1 MRSLFI
7 SDRPWPLTV
16 AKIVGLLKHQGQ
28 QLGSRRPTMPLTDIA
43 IRNAKPG
50 ASTVKLSDGGG
61 LQLWIEPKGAK
72 LWRLAYRFDGKQK
85 KLSIGAYPAID
96 LKTARAKRE
105 EAKALLRDG
114 KDPGAE
120 KKLQK
125 LTGKASRENTFEV
138 VAAELRAQKVASGKA
153 QTTID
158 KYDWH
163 ISLAT
168 PDLGK
173 RPIAEISAAEA
184 LAVLRKV
191 EARGRLETA
200 RRLRSIIGQVFR
212 YAIATQRAKDD
223 PTIALRG
230 ALTPPVVKGQAAVI
244 ERTAFGGL
252 LRAVD
257 GYEGSKLTTAA
268 LKLLALLFP
277 RPGEL
282 RWSEWPEFDMVQAVW
297 TVPAGR
303 MKMRRP
309 HAIPLPPQALAVLKE
324 VRRISGNGRYLFPSE
339 RSVDRPMSENTL
351 NAALRRL
358 GYAKED
364 HTAHG
369 FRASA
374 STLLNESGLWSPDAV
389 ERALAHEEEDKS
401 RRAYARGQYW
411 DERVRMAQW
420 WADQV
425 DLMRAGSKFDWSV
438 ER

>member
-1 MRSLFI
+1 M
-7 SDRPWPLTV
+7 
-16 AKIVGLLKHQGQ
+16 
-28 QLGSRRPTMPLTDIA
+28 MPLTDVA

-50 ASTVKLSDGGG
+50 ERTIKLSDGGG

-72 LWRLAYRFDGKQK
+72 HWRLAYRFDGKQK
-85 KLSIGAYPAID
+85 KLSIGVYPAID
-96 LKTARAKRE
+96 LRTARAKRE
-105 EAKALLRDG
+105 EAKQLLRDG
-114 KDPGAE
+114 KDPAAE
-120 KKLQK
+120 KRIAK
-125 LTGKASRENTFEV
+125 LTAAASREATFKV
-138 VAAELRAQKVASGKA
+138 VAAELRAQKVGSGKA
-153 QTTID
+153 QTTIE

-163 ISLAT
+163 ISLAE
-168 PDLGK
+168 PDLGP
-173 RPIAEISAAEA
+173 RPIAEISAAEI

-230 ALTPPVVKGQAAVI
+230 ALTPPIVKSRAAVT
-244 ERTAFGGL
+244 ERKAFGGL

-257 GYEGSKLTTAA
+257 DYEGSKLTTAA
-268 LKLLALLFP
+268 LKLLAILFP

-282 RWSEWPEFDMVQAVW
+282 RWSEWPEFDLQAAVW

-309 HAIPLPPQALAVLKE
+309 HTIPLPRQALVILNE
-324 VRRISGNGRYLFPSE
+324 VRRISGNGKFLFPSE
-339 RSVDRPMSENTL
+339 RSVERPMSENTL

-358 GYAKED
+358 GYSKEQ

-374 STLLNESGLWSPDAV
+374 STLLNESGKWSADAV

-420 WADQV
+420 WADHLDV
-425 DLMRAGSKFDWSV
+425 LRSGATIIPMAAKETG
-438 ER
+438 